1 MNKFFESLAKP
12 AKWVLIIGGFIY
24 SLWYAIGRGASMN
37 GNFMTVL
44 VNLILL
50 FVGTT
55 LLVAVPILVLLK
67 KNEMA
72 KIVFLILV
80 GYWLLTSIQSY
91 YGLADTF
98 CDARDDAVA
107 IITGILFF
115 IAASCLLAVLVLII
129 LEFALKKPG
138 LRFFAFIVMLILI
151 FFAFLAGLFYFVEAV
166 RVNAGWYRCI
176 EPWVEYLL
184 LPIVVCFGYLYFS
197 GAPKKAQS
205 NHRIVISNT
214 LNNPYYFLCC

>member
-1 MNKFFESLAKP
+1 MNKFFETLAKP
-12 AKWVLIIGGFIY
+12 AKWILIIGGLIY
-24 SLWYAIGRGASMN
+24 AAWYAIGRGASMN

-50 FVGTT
+50 FVGTA

-91 YGLADTF
+91 YGAADAL
-98 CDARDDAVA
+98 CARNNDAVA
-107 IITGILFF
+107 IIGGIFFF

-138 LRFFAFIVMLILI
+138 LRFFAFIVILILI
-151 FFAFLAGLFYFVEAV
+151 FFAFLAGLFAFIEAI
-166 RVNAGWYRCI
+166 RLDLGWYAYVD
-176 EPWVEYLL
+176 PWVEYLL
-184 LPIVVCFGYLYFS
+184 LPVVVLFGYLYLS
-197 GAPKKAQS
+197 GAPKQKA
-205 NHRIVISNT
+205 
-214 LNNPYYFLCC
+214 